1 MNIHILQH
9 VPFED
14 TGAIGQWI
22 NKNHY
27 KKFYTRL
34 YANDPFPAINS
45 FDLLIILGGP
55 MGTYEEDKHVWLI
68 KEKEFIRQAVKSG
81 KKILGI
87 CLGSQLLADV
97 LGAKV
102 YKNNKKEIGWFPVT
116 LTPDGRNNALFDGIE
131 DTVNV
136 FHWHGDTFTLPEK
149 STHLLESKVCSNQAF
164 LYESHVLGLQFHFEA
179 TPESVISMLENDSED
194 LSVSSESVQN
204 SEKILNNLH
213 YSERANKILFT
224 LLDRFLDL

>member
-22 NKNHY
+22 NENNY

-55 MGTYEEDKHVWLI
+55 MGTYEEDKYVWLI

-81 KKILGI
+81 KKVLGI
-87 CLGSQLLADV
+87 CLSSQ
-97 LGAKV
+97 
-102 YKNNKKEIGWFPVT
+102 
-116 LTPDGRNNALFDGIE
+116 
-131 DTVNV
+131 
-136 FHWHGDTFTLPEK
+136 
-149 STHLLESKVCSNQAF
+149 
-164 LYESHVLGLQFHFEA
+164 
-179 TPESVISMLENDSED
+179 
-194 LSVSSESVQN
+194 
-204 SEKILNNLH
+204 
-213 YSERANKILFT
+213 
-224 LLDRFLDL
+224 